1 VGSSIQIALF
11 VIPFIVTLG
20 WILGHPLSL
29 YFDPFESAALFLSV
43 VTVNYVIADG
53 KSNWLEGAILMVL
66 YLIIA
71 ICVFFYSGESRDCRS
86 IGVIADSHARNCCH
100 PILLNGC
107 GPSGTQCAHSSTKC
121 KRRTATRNCDDTG
134 TYRTTMKMNLQANFA
149 T

>member
-1 VGSSIQIALF
+1 

-20 WILGHPLSL
+20 WMMGHPLTM

-71 ICVFFYSGESRDCRS
+71 ICVFFYSGECWMS
-86 IGVIADSHARNCCH
+86 
-100 PILLNGC
+100 PPFKLLG
-107 GPSGTQCAHSSTKC
+107 
-121 KRRTATRNCDDTG
+121 
-134 TYRTTMKMNLQANFA
+134 
-149 T
+149 